1 MTIQNRAMFEEGFW
15 DWAIFDGCFGNT
27 RIRPSDVDGMVERNG
42 EFLAIETK
50 RPGANIPTG
59 QFWMYCALA
68 ERPGMTVLILWGD
81 PGNPEEMMVMDSYN
95 PPEKMRCTLEDVREF
110 VRNWF
115 RAAETKPNRW
125 SR

>member
-1 MTIQNRAMFEEGFW
+1 MTINNPALFEKGFW
-15 DWAIFDGCFGNT
+15 DWSILDGCFGNT

-50 RPGANIPTG
+50 GPGAPLPTG

-68 ERPGMTVLILWGD
+68 ERPGMTVLILWGH
-81 PGNPEEMMVMDSYN
+81 PGRPEEMMVMDSYST
-95 PPEKMRCTLEDVREF
+95 PKRIPCTLEDVREF

-115 RAAETKPNRW
+115 YIADSKPNRW
-125 SR
+125 AR